1 MDKPALL
8 YPVVKEL
15 NTDVASAGMIRNS
28 LTSEALARRRSRKIY
43 KRAASWSTSI
53 SASTAVLGAV
63 VSATICINTRLR
75 ATIPLACTSIFLGVL
90 SGAGGLITKFFVR
103 KAAKHSHIE
112 LLALS
117 RYDAIAAL
125 VSAGL
130 EDGRISESE
139 FHNILDEHDHFN
151 CLLRKLA
158 EDRGDTSLPLREE
171 AMDRA
176 RHESLAKVGTELGA

>member
-117 RYDAIAAL
+117 RYDAVAAL

-130 EDGRISESE
+130 EDGRIPESE
-139 FHNILDEHDHFN
+139 FHNILDEH

-158 EDRGDTSLPLREE
+158 EDFTSLPSREE

-176 RHESLAKVGTELGA
+176 RHEILAKVGTELGA